1 MKRPRN
7 KAHSGFT
14 ILEMIISLALIG
26 MLIGISSQ
34 LVRRPGGRIEIESS
48 MRGLCRSL
56 RASHALSMARNNE
69 IIFRIDYNKHSYFS
83 DGIQER
89 FLSKDIIINAIT
101 SRYGPQNETL
111 NTITFF
117 PDGSSSGGD
126 IFLALGSY
134 KAKIS
139 VNWLTSEVSCSLG

>member
-1 MKRPRN
+1 MKRFKN
-7 KAHSGFT
+7 KTQSGFT

-26 MLIGISSQ
+26 MLIGISAQ
-34 LVRRPGGRIEIESS
+34 LVRGPGGRIEIESS

-56 RASHALSMARNNE
+56 RASHALSMARNND
-69 IIFRIDYNKHSYFS
+69 IIFRIDYNKHSYVS

-89 FLSKDIIINAIT
+89 FLSKDIIMQAIT
-101 SRYGPQNETL
+101 SRYGAQSETL

-126 IFLALGSY
+126 IFLTLGNY

-139 VNWLTSEVSCSLG
+139 VNWLTSEVLCSLG

>member
-34 LVRRPGGRIEIESS
+34 LVRGPGGRIEIESS

-101 SRYGPQNETL
+101 SGYGSQNETL

-126 IFLALGSY
+126 IFLAIGSY

>member
-1 MKRPRN
+1 MKRLRN

-26 MLIGISSQ
+26 MLIGISSK
-34 LVRRPGGRIEIESS
+34 LVRGPGGRIEIESS

>member
-26 MLIGISSQ
+26 MLIGISSK
-34 LVRRPGGRIEIESS
+34 LVRGPGGRIEIESS

-126 IFLALGSY
+126 IFLAIGSY

>member
-1 MKRPRN
+1 MKRLRN

-34 LVRRPGGRIEIESS
+34 LIRGPGGRIEIESS